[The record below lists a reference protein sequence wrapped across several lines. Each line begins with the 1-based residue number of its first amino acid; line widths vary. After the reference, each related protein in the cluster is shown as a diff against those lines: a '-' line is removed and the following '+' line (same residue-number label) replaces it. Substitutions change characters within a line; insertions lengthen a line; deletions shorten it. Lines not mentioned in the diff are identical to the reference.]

1 MLKGQPIENAVSFL
15 FEMCYNIMMKF
26 DQDILNIVFFARGG
40 QGAKSATEILAQ
52 AGIFEGK
59 FVKAFPEFGPER
71 SGAPIKTYLRLSK
84 KEIRTAEPILKPDI
98 AIVLDDTVLESD
110 KISGSFDLDGESIM
124 IINSRKTPD
133 EFRALIPKFK
143 GKIYTIDATGISLKT
158 IGNPTPNMAIIGYL
172 LKITEIV
179 KLSNAI
185 KVFENIFTKKI
196 GADLTKKNI
205 SAMEKAYDS
214 I

>member
-1 MLKGQPIENAVSFL
+1 MRFN
-15 FEMCYNIMMKF
+15 
-26 DQDILNIVFFARGG
+26 DDILNIVFFARGG

-52 AGIFEGK
+52 AGVFEGK

-84 KEIRTAEPILKPDI
+84 KEIRTAEPILNPHI
-98 AIVLDDTVLESD
+98 AVVLDETILESG
-110 KISGSFDLDGESIM
+110 KVSGSFDLDAESIV
-124 IINSRKTPD
+124 IINSRKDPS
-133 EFRALIPKFK
+133 EFKHLIPKFK
-143 GKIYTIDATGISLKT
+143 GKIYAIDASGISLKT
-158 IGNPTPNMAIIGYL
+158 IGKPTPNVAVIGYI

-179 KLSNAI
+179 RLSNAI
-185 KVFENIFTKKI
+185 KVFENIFTEKI

-205 SAMEKAYDS
+205 LAMEEAYDS